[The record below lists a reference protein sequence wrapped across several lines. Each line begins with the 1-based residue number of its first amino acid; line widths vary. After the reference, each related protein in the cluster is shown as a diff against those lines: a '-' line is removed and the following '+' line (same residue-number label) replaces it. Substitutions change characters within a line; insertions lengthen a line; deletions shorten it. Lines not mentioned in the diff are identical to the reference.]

1 MAGFKIGKGGAAVK
15 VAEVVSPSV
24 VELLCEIVT
33 LGAMVSFGTSKDGG
47 ALSVTVTWSGEW
59 DREWFRLEEELVEWL
74 REAVV
79 IVSELASEPSPGKRA
94 RKPA

>member
-1 MAGFKIGKGGAAVK
+1 MASFKIGKGGTPVK
-15 VAEVVSPSV
+15 VADVLSASV
-24 VELLCEIVT
+24 MELIAEIIT
-33 LGAMVSFGTSKDGG
+33 IGAMVSLGTSKDGG
-47 ALSVTVTWSGEW
+47 ALSATVTWNGEW

-79 IVSELASEPSPGKRA
+79 IVGELASEPSPGKRG